1 MIKVIF
7 FAILLSE
14 VVVLN
19 TSITSAV
26 SQQVIIMAIYI
37 AFGAIFTKCKKLS
50 RVGTKQM
57 SFLLLHVVTPCVI
70 ISSFQGRSMED
81 MKELLT
87 AFAISTV
94 IHIIAIFV
102 SWLFFLSKK
111 KNSNWEVD
119 RFCSAYSNC
128 GFMGIPLLSAAL
140 GAEGVFF
147 GSAYLVV
154 FNIFTWTQGLGTF
167 LGSNGKVSLKKVVF
181 SPGII
186 GIAVSVIIIL
196 LNLNLGTTFTSV
208 INGLA
213 GLNTPVAMILLG
225 IYLGESE
232 LFRVFKNINLYL
244 VCFLRLIL
252 IPLVIIG
259 LMYVMKLDSTL
270 SFSLVLSSA
279 CPCAAL
285 SAIFA
290 SEYGKD
296 SGYASSVVSISTLFS
311 LLTLPLMA
319 YVASMII

>member
-1 MIKVIF
+1 M
-7 FAILLSE
+7 
-14 VVVLN
+14 N
-19 TSITSAV
+19 TGITSAV

-37 AFGAIFTKCKKLS
+37 IFGAILTKYKKLS
-50 RVGTKQM
+50 QQGTRQM
-57 SFLLLHVVTPCVI
+57 SFLLLHIVTPCVI
-70 ISSFQGRSMED
+70 ISSFQGRSMDD

-87 AFAISTV
+87 AFAISIM

-102 SWLFFLSKK
+102 SWLFFLNKK

-154 FNIFTWTQGLGTF
+154 FNIFTWTHGLGTF
-167 LGSNGKVSLKKVVF
+167 LGSNGKVSFKKVVF

-196 LNLNLGTTFTSV
+196 LNLNLGTTVTSI

-259 LMYVMKLDSTL
+259 IMYVANFDNTF

-296 SGYASSVVSISTLFS
+296 SGYASSVVSISTLLS

-319 YVASMII
+319 YVASLVIK